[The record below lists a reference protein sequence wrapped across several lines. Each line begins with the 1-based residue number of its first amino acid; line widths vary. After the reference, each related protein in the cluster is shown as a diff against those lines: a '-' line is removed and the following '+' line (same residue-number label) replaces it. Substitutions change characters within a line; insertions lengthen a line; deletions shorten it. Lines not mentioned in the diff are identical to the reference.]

1 LTFDD
6 FTHWLGRRFCSV
18 LLARMLTPRDW
29 QGAVR
34 YLDFPERFINDGYNT
49 TFAKLRTNG
58 RFDKLAVRVKAIAN
72 QHAEG
77 GVIDHKQRRARL
89 ADWDGIDSRHLLE
102 PRPRLLSPWR
112 RVDKPLRRAQSS
124 LWLWCHL
131 TSGHERAAPIPIPTR
146 RGLSD
151 QTHFLRHLLPAYRDR
166 LLILGELLLDTPAD
180 ARSTLRNRVAA
191 ARHERRHITDNFYL
205 DAIDPL
211 IISRV
216 LAHTSAHT
224 GVDIATITKPSQCSH
239 APPAVTH
246 ARLLAA
252 ELLRRTS
259 LAAWAA
265 IAAAIGG
272 DTNHI
277 GNNNWSYQAAI
288 ERHPEPRL
296 RRAIRSA
303 RSRHRELVPAAAD
316 SIQPHRTTNACAT
329 SRSRSRLA
337 PPSSSSPRTASTWH
351 EAPASPSAAPTPTSP
366 ATTSPPSTTSKTP
379 SRRSQEPPSP
389 VAVATTPSSTT
400 DTTSYSTTRVS
411 SKSEPASPARTSN
424 AA

>member
-18 LLARMLTPRDW
+18 LLARMLTPLDW

-49 TFAKLRTNG
+49 AFAKLRTNG
-58 RFDKLAVRVKAIAN
+58 RFDKLALRVKAIAN

-77 GVIDHKQRRARL
+77 GVIDYKQRRARL

-151 QTHFLRHLLPAYRDR
+151 QTHFIRHLLPAYRDR

-224 GVDIATITKPSQCSH
+224 GVDIATIT
-239 APPAVTH
+239 
-246 ARLLAA
+246 
-252 ELLRRTS
+252 
-259 LAAWAA
+259 
-265 IAAAIGG
+265 
-272 DTNHI
+272 NHI
-277 GNNNWSYQAAI
+277 GNNSWSYQAAI
-288 ERHPEPRL
+288 ERHPGFAEQFDRL
-296 RRAIRSA
+296 ARAI
-303 RSRHRELVPAAAD
+303 E
-316 SIQPHRTTNACAT
+316 NWY
-329 SRSRSRLA
+329 A
-337 PPSSSSPRTASTWH
+337 PPPIPSNLTAQRTHARPRD
-351 EAPASPSAAPTPTSP
+351 
-366 ATTSPPSTTSKTP
+366 
-379 SRRSQEPPSP
+379 RDQ
-389 VAVATTPSSTT
+389 
-400 DTTSYSTTRVS
+400 D
-411 SKSEPASPARTSN
+411 
-424 AA
+424 